1 MPGEPIIREARDEA
15 GAIVARLGWQD
26 GAVHG
31 VVEAGGP
38 GQPRTTMTFVQ
49 GVAEGPMTLRDAQR
63 RVTTTATLAAGKL
76 EGPMTLFDP
85 ATGKP
90 VRRLHYRAGQLLRE
104 EPLTLMGRLVALL
117 RGTWP

>member
-1 MPGEPIIREARDEA
+1 MPGEPIIREARDET
-15 GAIVARLGWQD
+15 GATIARLGMRD
-26 GAVHG
+26 GLVHG

-38 GQPRTTMTFVQ
+38 GQPRSTLQFVD

-63 RVTTTATLAAGKL
+63 RVTATATLAAGKL

-90 VRRLHYRAGQLLRE
+90 VRRLHYRAGQLMRD
-104 EPLTLMGRLVALL
+104 EPLTLAGKLAALWQGL
-117 RGTWP
+117 WP